1 MLKLYTFGHGGK
13 HRDNADANRW
23 RFLTA
28 HLAANI
34 RQAHPH
40 MDATAVHFSAKD
52 EASRVTRQLNDAEV
66 ERTLGA

>member
-1 MLKLYTFGHGGK
+1 MFKIYGYGHGGK
-13 HRDNADANRW
+13 HRENADANRW
-23 RFLTA
+23 RFLTT

-40 MDATAVHFSAKD
+40 MDAMAVHFQAKD
-52 EASRVTRQLNDAEV
+52 EASRVTRLLNGAEV